1 MTRLLLLVAIVVV
14 VALLVRRLVTAQR
27 NQGPARPS
35 AGQRDAREPSENAE
49 AKLVRCV
56 ECGAFVPKADTVP
69 VDNGFRCGA
78 GCLPR

>member
-1 MTRLLLLVAIVVV
+1 MARLLLLVAIVVV
-14 VALLVRRLVTAQR
+14 VALLVRRLVKALRDPGTTEP
-27 NQGPARPS
+27 PADKPT
-35 AGQRDAREPSENAE
+35 QDPE

>member
-1 MTRLLLLVAIVVV
+1 MARLLLLVGIVVV
-14 VALLVRRLVTAQR
+14 VALLVRRFVSAVRTPASGGRPPAQ
-27 NQGPARPS
+27 
-35 AGQRDAREPSENAE
+35 PSENTE

>member
-14 VALLVRRLVTAQR
+14 VALLVRRLLTARR
-27 NQGPARPS
+27 NPGTTEPPADRPS
-35 AGQRDAREPSENAE
+35 DNPE

-56 ECGAFVPKADTVP
+56 ECGAFVPKGDTVP

>member
-1 MTRLLLLVAIVVV
+1 MSRLLLLLAIVVV
-14 VALLVRRLVTAQR
+14 AALLIRRAVRAMREPNA
-27 NQGPARPS
+27 AR
-35 AGQRDAREPSENAE
+35 RDASEPSQDTE

-56 ECGAFVPKADTVP
+56 QCGAFVPKADTVP

>member
-1 MTRLLLLVAIVVV
+1 MARVLLLVGIVIV
-14 VALLVRRLVTAQR
+14 VALLVRRFVTAMR
-27 NQGPARPS
+27 TPA
-35 AGQRDAREPSENAE
+35 AGERGAAQPSEGQE

-69 VDNGFRCGA
+69 VANGFRCGA

>member
-1 MTRLLLLVAIVVV
+1 MARLLLLAGIVIV
-14 VALLVRRLVTAQR
+14 VALLVRKFVAAMRTPAAGARTAA
-27 NQGPARPS
+27 P
-35 AGQRDAREPSENAE
+35 PSEDPE

-69 VDNGFRCGA
+69 VANGFRCGA

>member
-1 MTRLLLLVAIVVV
+1 MVRLLMLVAIVVV
-14 VALLVRRLVTAQR
+14 VALLVRRLMAALR
-27 NQGPARPS
+27 KQGSGES
-35 AGQRDAREPSENAE
+35 AAAPPSENTE
-49 AKLVRCV
+49 AKLVRCG

>member
-1 MTRLLLLVAIVVV
+1 MVRWLMLLAIALVIALLARKVLVA
-14 VALLVRRLVTAQR
+14 LRT
-27 NQGPARPS
+27 PAT
-35 AGQRDAREPSENAE
+35 GERDAATPPDNPQ

-69 VDNGFRCGA
+69 VANGLRCGA

>member
-1 MTRLLLLVAIVVV
+1 MARLLLLAGIVIV
-14 VALLVRRLVTAQR
+14 VALLVRRFVTAMR
-27 NQGPARPS
+27 TPPASERDTPPS
-35 AGQRDAREPSENAE
+35 DTPE

-69 VDNGFRCGA
+69 VGNGFRCGA